1 MAINLINNELAL
13 ICPDPVIGINRDGII
28 TLFNPAAE
36 HLLGYSREEMVGRF
50 QIAELYSS
58 RESARE
64 IKRLMYQTNNGI
76 QGQIIGHKTQLQSKS
91 GTLIPIQLSASLV
104 EKQGREVGSIGF
116 FRDLTERLALE
127 RSLKLLSVTDS
138 LTGLYNQRHFHTVLN
153 QEIAR
158 SRRYSHPLSLICI
171 DLDNFKSV
179 NDTLGHVEGDLALRY
194 VGEAISAILRNSDY
208 GFRYGG
214 DEFMVLLPETP
225 RQKADSLTL
234 RLIDYFGRHMPSN
247 LVEVTQNG
255 NPVALSIGI
264 AEYKDDEPAG
274 VFIKRTDLAM
284 YQAKK
289 KTGSLAVL
297 AE

>member
-36 HLLGYSREEMVGRF
+36 RLLGYSRDEVVERF
-50 QIAELYSS
+50 QVARLYSS

-64 IKRLMYQTNNGI
+64 IKRLMYATNNGV
-76 QGQIIGHKTQLQSKS
+76 QGQIIGHKTHLLSKS
-91 GTLIPIQLSASLV
+91 STLIPIQLSASLV
-104 EKQGREVGSIGF
+104 EKHGQEVGSIGF

-127 RSLKLLSVTDS
+127 QSLKRLSITDS

-153 QEIAR
+153 REIAHCK
-158 SRRYSHPLSLICI
+158 RYNHPLSLICI

-179 NDTLGHVEGDLALRY
+179 NDTLGHVEGDLALRF
-194 VGEAISAILRNSDY
+194 VGEAISAILRDSDY

-214 DEFMVLLPETP
+214 DEFMVLLPATP
-225 RQKADSLTL
+225 QKQANRLTL
-234 RLIDYFGRHMPSN
+234 RLVDYFSRHVPSN
-247 LVEVTQNG
+247 LIEISQEG
-255 NPVALSIGI
+255 DPVCLSIGV
-264 AEYKDDEPAG
+264 AEYKGGEPAR
-274 VFIKRTDLAM
+274 VFIKRADLAM

-289 KTGSLAVL
+289 QPGSLAVL

>member
-1 MAINLINNELAL
+1 MNLINNELAL
-13 ICPDPVIGINRDGII
+13 ICPDPVIGINRSGII

-36 HLLGYSREEMVGRF
+36 QLLGYSREEVVG
-50 QIAELYSS
+50 QMQVAKLYSS

-64 IKRLMYQTNNGI
+64 IKRLMYATNTNGI
-76 QGQIIGHKTQLQSKS
+76 RGQIIDHKTHLQSKS
-91 GTLIPIQLSASLV
+91 GTLIPIQLSACLV
-104 EKQGREVGSIGF
+104 EKHGQEVGSIGF

-127 RSLKLLSVTDS
+127 HSLKLLSITDS
-138 LTGLYNQRHFHTVLN
+138 LTGLYNQRHFHSVLN
-153 QEIAR
+153 REIAR
-158 SRRYSHPLSLICI
+158 SKRYNHPLSLICI

-179 NDTLGHVEGDLALRY
+179 NDTLGHVEGDLALRF
-194 VGEAISAILRNSDY
+194 VGEAISASLRNSDY

-214 DEFMVLLPETP
+214 DEFMMLLPETP
-225 RQKADSLTL
+225 RQQANNLTL
-234 RLIDYFGRHMPSN
+234 RLVDYFSRHMPSN
-247 LVEVTQNG
+247 LIEISQADD
-255 NPVALSIGI
+255 PVCLSIGI

-289 KTGSLAVL
+289 QPGSLAVL

>member
-36 HLLGYSREEMVGRF
+36 HLLGYSREEVVG
-50 QIAELYSS
+50 QMQVAKLYSS

-76 QGQIIGHKTQLQSKS
+76 RGQIIGHKTHLQSKS

-158 SRRYSHPLSLICI
+158 GRRYNHPLSLICI

-194 VGEAISAILRNSDY
+194 VGEAISSILRNSDY

-234 RLIDYFGRHMPSN
+234 RLIDYFGRHMPGN
-247 LVEVTQNG
+247 LVELAQNG

-264 AEYKDDEPAG
+264 AEYKDDESAG

-289 KTGSLAVL
+289 QTGSLAVL

>member
-36 HLLGYSREEMVGRF
+36 QLLGYPREEMVGRF

-58 RESARE
+58 PESARE
-64 IKRLMYQTNNGI
+64 IKRLMYQTDHGPK
-76 QGQIIGHKTQLQSKS
+76 GQLIGHKTHLQSRS
-91 GTLIPIQLSASLV
+91 GELIPIQLSATLI
-104 EKQGREVGSIGF
+104 EKHGKEIGSIGF

-158 SRRYSHPLSLICI
+158 SKRYSHPLSLVCI

-194 VGEAISAILRNSDY
+194 VGEAINGILRNSDY

-225 RQKADSLTL
+225 QQSTHALTL
-234 RLIDYFGRHMPSN
+234 RLIDYFARHMPSN
-247 LVEVTQNG
+247 LVELAQVG

-289 KTGSLAVL
+289 QPGSLAVL

>member
-1 MAINLINNELAL
+1 MAIDLINDELAL
-13 ICPDPVIGINRDGII
+13 ICPDPVIGINRNGII

-36 HLLGYSREEMVGRF
+36 QLLGYSHQEMVGHF
-50 QIAELYSS
+50 QIAKLYSS
-58 RESARE
+58 PESARE
-64 IKRLMYQTNNGI
+64 IKRLMYQADNSVK
-76 QGQIIGHKTQLQSKS
+76 GQLIGHKTHLLSKD
-91 GTLIPIQLSASLV
+91 GELIPIQLSASLV
-104 EKQGREVGSIGF
+104 EKDGKEIGSIGF

-158 SRRYSHPLSLICI
+158 SKRYDHPLSLICI

-194 VGEAISAILRNSDY
+194 VGEAISGILRNSDF

-225 RQKADSLTL
+225 QQKANALTQ
-234 RLIDYFGRHMPSN
+234 RLIDYFTRHMPSN
-247 LVEVTQNG
+247 LVEIAQNG
-255 NPVALSIGI
+255 SPVALSIGI

-289 KTGSLAVL
+289 QPGSIAVL

>member
-1 MAINLINNELAL
+1 MANNLINDELAL

-36 HLLGYSREEMVGRF
+36 QLLGYTRAEMVGHF

-58 RESARE
+58 PESARE
-64 IKRLMYQTNNGI
+64 IKRLMYRTDNGPR
-76 QGQIIGHKTQLQSKS
+76 GQLIGHKTHLQSKQ
-91 GTLIPIQLSASLV
+91 GELIPIQLSASLI
-104 EKQGREVGSIGF
+104 EQKGREIGSIGF

-158 SRRYSHPLSLICI
+158 CKRYDHPLSLVCI

-194 VGEAISAILRNSDY
+194 VGESINGILRNADY

-225 RQKADSLTL
+225 QQSAEALTQ
-234 RLIDYFGRHMPSN
+234 RLIDYFTRHMPGN
-247 LVEVTQNG
+247 LVELAQDG

-289 KTGSLAVL
+289 QPGSLAVL
-297 AE
+297 AD